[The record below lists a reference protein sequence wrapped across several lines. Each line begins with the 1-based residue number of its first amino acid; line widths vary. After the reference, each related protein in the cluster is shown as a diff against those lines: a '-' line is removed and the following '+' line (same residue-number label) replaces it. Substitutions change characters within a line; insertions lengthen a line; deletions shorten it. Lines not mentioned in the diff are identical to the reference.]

1 MRIDFVGV
9 FSLFLRVLSSREVRL
24 GEEIAWYA
32 DGDTIVRSEQ
42 NHSIAYAYGMC
53 PIPVPG
59 FPGMDGSHFC
69 LSKNYSYSYGC
80 LVCDLMGSI
89 NFEVEMR
96 VCSITRYYTA
106 SRMSNL

>member
-1 MRIDFVGV
+1 MLRRTWLQFVRVIIIDRVLLWAMRIDFVGV

-53 PIPVPG
+53 PILVPG

-69 LSKNYSYSYGC
+69 YRSIVVTHGC
-80 LVCDLMGSI
+80 LV
-89 NFEVEMR
+89 
-96 VCSITRYYTA
+96 
-106 SRMSNL
+106 